1 MTTPSSPPFNVHCLA
16 GQQLPPDWKAQAQA
30 RAKLAEAQYL
40 DGLQNAWKGSQ
51 DKAST
56 GNLMR
61 DARLDPVRWTDLFG
75 HQ

>member
-1 MTTPSSPPFNVHCLA
+1 MNAPRITTHCPA
-16 GQQLPPDWKAQAQA
+16 GQSLPADWKAQAKT

-40 DGLQNAWKGSQ
+40 DGLQNAWKASQ

-61 DARLDPVRWTDLFG
+61 DARLDPVRWTDLYG